1 MVISDLHII
10 LQRKGYTYDQK
21 MAWKEVDKLTEA
33 FQYYLLKASNTL
45 AEEKGK
51 CEYFDRTKYS
61 DGVLPIDTYKK
72 EVDEIVNRKLSFDW
86 EDIKERYKESW
97 VTT

>member
-1 MVISDLHII
+1 
-10 LQRKGYTYDQK
+10 

-33 FQYYLLKASNTL
+33 FQYYLLRASNTL

-86 EDIKERYKESW
+86 ETLRKDIKKVEA
-97 VTT
+97 TT

>member
-1 MVISDLHII
+1 
-10 LQRKGYTYDQK
+10 

-33 FQYYLLKASNTL
+33 FQYYLLRASNTL

-72 EVDEIVNRKLSFDW
+72 EVDEIVNRKL
-86 EDIKERYKESW
+86 KL
-97 VTT
+97 

>member
-1 MVISDLHII
+1 
-10 LQRKGYTYDQK
+10 

-33 FQYYLLKASNTL
+33 FQYYLLNASL
-45 AEEKGK
+45 EVAKEKGK

-72 EVDEIVNRKLSFDW
+72 EVDEIVNRKLF
-86 EDIKERYKESW
+86 
-97 VTT
+97 